1 MLSKMYNIYD
11 MTRPLRI
18 RYERATYHVY
28 SRGNR
33 KEFIFPDEKAIRFF
47 LGKLDEGAERYAVE
61 VHAYCVMGN
70 HYHLLITT
78 REPNISEFMHF
89 LQSSFA
95 SYLAHRGWVG
105 HVFAGRFDAQCV
117 KERQYLQAL
126 TRYIH
131 LNPVKAG
138 LASHPGDY
146 PWSSYR
152 AYASPDIERLPPRL
166 ETSMLL
172 DQFAPDPATARRRFE
187 AFVLEGLQQGGSFPK
202 EGIVARAVLGSQD
215 FVDEIRA
222 LLACGIPRDATGK
235 KKLRKAQGLMEVYQ
249 ATLAAYG
256 IEDLELGPIRIV
268 EHRKAVRE
276 ARKAFIFLA
285 REHTIATNREI
296 ARMLGGIGETAV
308 SQQYGR
314 MKKTGVDG
322 DLLLRGL
329 DEALRRRNAE

>member
-1 MLSKMYNIYD
+1 MYKIYD
-11 MTRPLRI
+11 MTRPLRV
-18 RYERATYHVY
+18 RYERAIYHVY

-47 LGKLDEGAERYAVE
+47 LGKLDAGAERYAVE

-78 REPNISEFMHF
+78 CKPNISDFMHF

-105 HVFAGRFDAQCV
+105 HVFAGRYDAQCV

-138 LASHPGDY
+138 LASHPEDY

-152 AYASPDIERLPPRL
+152 AYVSPDIERLPPRL

-172 DQFAPDPATARRRFE
+172 GQFAHDQATARRQFE
-187 AFVLEGLQQGGSFPK
+187 AFVLEGLQQEGSFPK
-202 EGIVARAVLGSQD
+202 ENVVARAILGSQD

-222 LLACGIPRDATGK
+222 LLASDIPHDATGK
-235 KKLRKAQGLMEVYQ
+235 KRLRKAQELLEVYQ
-249 ATLAAYG
+249 ATLGAYG
-256 IEDLELGPIRIV
+256 IEDLEVDPMHIV
-268 EHRKAVRE
+268 EHRKTVRK
-276 ARKAFIFLA
+276 ARRAFIFLA
-285 REHTIATNREI
+285 KEHTIATNREI
-296 ARMLGGIGETAV
+296 ARMLGDIGETAV
-308 SQQYGR
+308 SQHYGK
-314 MKKTGVDG
+314 MKKSEEND

-329 DEALRRRNAE
+329 DEIFKKRGAE